1 MPRILTAIQNKAKA
15 RFSRRAF
22 ACKAPPWPL
31 RHCLKALSTAYRSA
45 LHPMG
50 ISQAK
55 ALRPLTL
62 TLTLTLFS
70 AQSAAADTLESQ
82 NPFLP
87 PGYGEKEEVAPPPV
101 VQTNGPISREVEF
114 RGIVQFDGRYQFSLF
129 NKSEN
134 KGYWLFE
141 NQSEGG
147 ISVRGY
153 DADSKTITVNMNGR
167 SERLTLMSASDAPLP
182 VVSSVNQPATPGAN
196 QPVLPPGLENAN
208 NNDQDRRRVIPRRRV
223 ILPRQ

>member
-1 MPRILTAIQNKAKA
+1 MFTISTGILRNAKG
-15 RFSRRAF
+15 RFARRAF
-22 ACKAPPWPL
+22 AGKAPRWQL
-31 RHCLKALSTAYRSA
+31 RHCLMALSTAYGGT
-45 LHPMG
+45 L
-50 ISQAK
+50 QTK

-62 TLTLTLFS
+62 TLTLALSSVS
-70 AQSAAADTLESQ
+70 ALRAETLENQ

-87 PGYGEKEEVAPPPV
+87 PGYGEQKEVAPPPPV

-114 RGIVQFDGRYQFSLF
+114 RGIVQFDGSYQFSLY

-134 KGYWLFE
+134 KAYWLFE

-147 ISVRGY
+147 ITVRGY
-153 DADSKTITVNMNGR
+153 DVSSKTITVNMNGR

-182 VVSSVNQPATPGAN
+182 VVSSVSSPTNSSAN

-208 NNDQDRRRVIPRRRV
+208 NNGEDRRRVIPRRRV